1 MMSVDSRAL
10 LLKMKEH
17 DFFYDSK
24 IGRVINKNHEEDKDY
39 VFKILDLL
47 YKNFHRVKYVDDLS
61 PSIIGK
67 NKWGILISQKYAV
80 MDKRFPLPQVPL
92 SIQYDGLFGSL
103 FKGKPAYLM
112 LIGLLQESEEEIYV
126 ALNFKD
132 EENRKIFKKLSIDK
146 ELKSKIK

>member
-1 MMSVDSRAL
+1 MSVDTRDL

-17 DFFYDSK
+17 DFVYDSK
-24 IGRVINKNHEEDKDY
+24 IGKMVNKNHEEDKDY

-61 PSIIGK
+61 PSVIGK

-80 MDKRFPLPQVPL
+80 MDKRFPLPQVPF
-92 SIQYDGLFGSL
+92 SIQYDGLMGSL
-103 FKGKPAYLM
+103 FRGKPAYLM
-112 LIGLLQESEEEIYV
+112 LIGFLQETEEEIYV
-126 ALNFKD
+126 SLNFKD
-132 EENRKIFKKLSIDK
+132 EEYRKIYKKLSKDN